1 MSPKVSCVIV
11 YRKIQDRKEGGVQM
25 LLRFHTNTTGILQ
38 AENPHISALYLE
50 IKLRLQVLLSQ
61 WIPFR
66 NFSCLLE
73 EVFPFSPYPQK
84 KKKQLCNVT
93 THTLCNPHEV
103 RLKQKFPLMTKDR
116 FDSLTK
122 IPVWHRK
129 AAQDAL
135 SSGLLSKAAHFQ
147 PQKHQ
152 ALCRKKLQLADQTHP
167 KYYSSGKP
175 LVH

>member
-1 MSPKVSCVIV
+1 MHPAVVSPKVSCVIV
-11 YRKIQDRKEGGVQM
+11 YRKIQDRKEEGVQM

-84 KKKQLCNVT
+84 KKKT
-93 THTLCNPHEV
+93 TVQYYNPYIVQSTWSQTKAEISIDDK
-103 RLKQKFPLMTKDR
+103 RQIWFPN
-116 FDSLTK
+116 
-122 IPVWHRK
+122 
-129 AAQDAL
+129 
-135 SSGLLSKAAHFQ
+135 
-147 PQKHQ
+147 
-152 ALCRKKLQLADQTHP
+152 
-167 KYYSSGKP
+167 
-175 LVH
+175 